1 MPPGSAMAEES
12 PPEPPH
18 ATKQH
23 ASSTDIN
30 RRVSG
35 TDHSITK
42 KVVNVIA
49 RVGVCQSNLQR
60 QVRCLHRLEVIR
72 LDAYA
77 YSTTDQ
83 KSVLAP
89 AKRLTGGFNGAF
101 SFEA

>member
-1 MPPGSAMAEES
+1 MPPGSRMADES

-23 ASSTDIN
+23 PSSTDIN

-49 RVGVCQSNLQR
+49 RVGVCQSNLQHK
-60 QVRCLHRLEVIR
+60 VRCPHRLEVIR

-77 YSTTDQ
+77 YISADQ
-83 KSVLAP
+83 KSLLAP